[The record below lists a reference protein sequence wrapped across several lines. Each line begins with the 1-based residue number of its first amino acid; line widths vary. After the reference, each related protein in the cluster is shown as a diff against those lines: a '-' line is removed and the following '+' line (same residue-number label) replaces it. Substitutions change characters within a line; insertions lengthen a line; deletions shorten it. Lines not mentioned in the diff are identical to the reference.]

1 MNDRDPIL
9 KTLTLLLALA
19 LTGCMVGPDYHRPAV
34 EVPAVY
40 KEAGDWKPA
49 EPGDGAP
56 RGNWWEIYGDSELD
70 SLVAQVE
77 ISNQNIVAAAAQYR
91 QALALLGVAEASYYP
106 TLGAGLDVGRGQ
118 GSSPSSSIGTSTV
131 TPGSPIYNIVRPTL
145 NANWEPDIWGKI
157 GRNVESSQAS
167 AQASQSDLKSAL
179 LSAQG
184 TLVQSYFQLRI
195 NDETQRLLRQTSDAY
210 ERSLQITR
218 NRYAAGV
225 ASRVDVAMAETQL
238 QSTRAQAID
247 LGVQRAQLEHAIA
260 VLIGKPP
267 AELKIKPVGGLP
279 ALPAVPPGLP
289 SALLERRPDIAGA
302 ERRMAAAN
310 AQIGVAQGAFF
321 PALTLS
327 ATGGYQNSS
336 FSQLFT
342 LPNRF
347 WSVGSSLAM
356 TVFNGGAFSAQKDAA
371 IASYDA
377 SVATYRQTVLS
388 AFQEVED
395 NIAALRELAAETA
408 AQDAATRYAA
418 EALELTQNQY
428 LAGTVSYLNVVTAQA
443 TALGAQQTSLN
454 ITGRRLLANAGLI
467 KALGGNWE
475 TAAK

>member
-1 MNDRDPIL
+1 MNDMNPIL
-9 KTLTLLLALA
+9 QTLTLLLALA
-19 LTGCMVGPDYHRPAV
+19 LTGCMVGPDYHRPDA
-34 EVPAVY
+34 EVPAAY

-49 EPGDGAP
+49 EPGDAAA

-77 ISNQNIVAAAAQYR
+77 ISNQNIVLAAAQYR

-167 AQASQSDLKSAL
+167 AQASQADLKSAL

-225 ASRVDVAMAETQL
+225 ASRVEVAMAETQL

-267 AELKIKPVGGLP
+267 AELKIKPVDGLP

-395 NIAALRELAAETA
+395 NIAALRELAAETT

-418 EALELTQNQY
+418 EALALTQNQY

>member
-1 MNDRDPIL
+1 MNDMNPIL
-9 KTLTLLLALA
+9 QTLTLLLALA
-19 LTGCMVGPDYHRPAV
+19 LTGCMVGPDYHRPDA
-34 EVPAVY
+34 EVPAAY

-49 EPGDGAP
+49 EPGDAAA

-77 ISNQNIVAAAAQYR
+77 ISNQNIVLAAAQYR

-167 AQASQSDLKSAL
+167 AQASQADLKSAL

-267 AELKIKPVGGLP
+267 AELKIKPVDGLP
-279 ALPAVPPGLP
+279 ALPAVPPELP

-395 NIAALRELAAETA
+395 NIAALRELAAETT

-418 EALELTQNQY
+418 EALALTQNQY